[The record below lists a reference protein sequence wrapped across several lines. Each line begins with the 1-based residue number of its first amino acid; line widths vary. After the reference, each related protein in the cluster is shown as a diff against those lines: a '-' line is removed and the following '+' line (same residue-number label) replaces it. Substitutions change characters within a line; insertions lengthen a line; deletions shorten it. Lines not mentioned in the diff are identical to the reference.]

1 MDTVPVKEVIEI
13 FNKLP
18 ESKKHAL
25 YQFAH
30 FLHQSS
36 LESDLLFQKTIEDIR
51 LNRSRSISSSKEI
64 EQPIEELESI
74 YEIYVIPI
82 RLFLRDYKNIKKH
95 NPNLYSDFDNFP
107 NIEEAE

>member
-36 LESDLLFQKTIEDIR
+36 LESDLLFKKTIEDIR
-51 LNRSRSISSSKEI
+51 LI
-64 EQPIEELESI
+64 
-74 YEIYVIPI
+74 
-82 RLFLRDYKNIKKH
+82 
-95 NPNLYSDFDNFP
+95 
-107 NIEEAE
+107 